1 MGFLEEAPDLI
12 VNHFLYKAAVIF
24 TLLRWTI
31 AFAIRFRNRN
41 RTRTS
46 NSTTSSSRHH
56 HHHNHHRRTTCAS
69 QTIKDNLA
77 LTSFGEIRCRIPE
90 ISDTCAVCLGDL
102 EGSDLVRD
110 LRNCCHVFHQ
120 DCLDKW
126 VDHHKNCCHGDDDN
140 NNHKNCPLCR
150 TPLLTYSQTLEY
162 EFPKSNEPDWAVERI
177 LYLFGDDLL
186 T

>member
-12 VNHFLYKAAVIF
+12 VNHALYKAAVIF

-41 RTRTS
+41 RNTV
-46 NSTTSSSRHH
+46 SSRPL
-56 HHHNHHRRTTCAS
+56 NTTICS

-77 LTSFGEIRCRIPE
+77 LTSFEEMKCRIPD
-90 ISDTCAVCLGDL
+90 ISDTCAVCLGEL
-102 EGSDLVRD
+102 KSSDLVRD

-126 VDHHKNCCHGDDDN
+126 VGHHSSCDDN
-140 NNHKNCPLCR
+140 HRNCPLCR
-150 TPLLTYSQTLEY
+150 TPLLTHSQTLGY
-162 EFPKSNEPDWAVERI
+162 EFPTRNEPDWAVDRI

-186 T
+186 TWLQVIWFFFFF

>member
-12 VNHFLYKAAVIF
+12 VNHFLYKAAVVF

-46 NSTTSSSRHH
+46 NSTTSSSRRHH
-56 HHHNHHRRTTCAS
+56 HHPRTTCAS

-102 EGSDLVRD
+102 EGSDMVRD

-126 VDHHKNCCHGDDDN
+126 VDHHKNCGDDDDDN

-150 TPLLTYSQTLEY
+150 TPLLTYSQTVEY
-162 EFPKSNEPDWAVERI
+162 EFPKSKEPDWAVERI